1 MSRRGGF
8 VTELIVAVAI
18 ATLVGVAF
26 LLATGELGAA
36 WEALRDDEGVEESGD
51 AARSSPTVTPTT
63 ARASV
68 PGLPPPDETH
78 YTNVSH
84 ISSELDEGGLP
95 CQDTNVHVRDEAAE
109 TGTCASPTGAEV
121 TIFVYKDLDSLPASF
136 DEFNEATEGEV
147 LEGPN
152 WFLTSTDAEFLSDA
166 QGILGGD
173 LREL

>member
-36 WEALRDDEGVEESGD
+36 WEALRDEEQQ
-51 AARSSPTVTPTT
+51 AAADVAASADDGPSPSPTAT
-63 ARASV
+63 SV
-68 PGLPPPDETH
+68 APSGPRSGIE
-78 YTNVSH
+78 YMNVNH
-84 ISSELDEGGLP
+84 ISDELNQKGVACDE
-95 CQDTNVHVRDEAAE
+95 TNVHVEDEE
-109 TGTCASPTGAEV
+109 TQSGTCVSSAGAEV
-121 TIFVYKDLDSLPASF
+121 TIFVYLKAASAPASF
-136 DEFNEATEGEV
+136 EEYIDLTEGSL

-152 WFLTSTDAEFLSDA
+152 WYLGSTDTEFLSDA
-166 QGILGGD
+166 QGILDGD